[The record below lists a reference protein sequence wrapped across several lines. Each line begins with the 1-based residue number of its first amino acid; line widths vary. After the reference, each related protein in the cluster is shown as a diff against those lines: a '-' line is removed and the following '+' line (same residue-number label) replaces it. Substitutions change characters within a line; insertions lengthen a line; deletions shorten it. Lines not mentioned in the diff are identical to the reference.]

1 MTEKARLFNVATVPV
16 KSAAK
21 EAGVSPTA
29 MYEACARGEVPSI
42 KIGRR
47 VLVLRGPF
55 DKMLGKDEAVA

>member
-1 MTEKARLFNVATVPV
+1 MTEEKRLSNAATTTV
-16 KSAAK
+16 KTAAK

>member
-1 MTEKARLFNVATVPV
+1 MTEDKNISNAATVPV

-55 DKMLGKDEAVA
+55 DKMLGKEGAGA